1 MNQDLARLVW
11 RRANRRCEYCRLP
24 SSAYPLPFHVDH
36 VVARQHGGETVED
49 NLALACLHCNRHKG
63 PNIAGLDA
71 ATGEVVRLFNPRRD
85 QWVDHFEWNGSEL
98 VGRTM
103 IGKVTVEVLA
113 INEPDFLV
121 VRATLVSEGSFG
133 FN

>member
-1 MNQDLARLVW
+1 VRSAAE
-11 RRANRRCEYCRLP
+11 RR
-24 SSAYPLPFHVDH
+24 FV
-36 VVARQHGGETVED
+36 QHGGETVED
-49 NLALACLHCNRHKG
+49 NLALACLHCNRRKG
-63 PNIAGLDA
+63 PNIAGLDS

-133 FN
+133 FD